1 MFYSDSDIIDFF
13 KKVAEIK
20 SEGKSAYVVYDDEWM
35 DVMDKDELEQ
45 FAADQLDCTEDIDD
59 EETSDYLRSL
69 NLSDVSSIKKVLE
82 MRYFEMIEI

>member
-1 MFYSDSDIIDFF
+1 MTTLLIIL

-20 SEGKSAYVVYDDEWM
+20 GGGKSAYVVYDDEWM
-35 DVMDKDELEQ
+35 DVMDKDELKQ

-69 NLSDVSSIKKVLE
+69 NLSDISSIKKVLE

>member
-1 MFYSDSDIIDFF
+1 MFYSDSDIIDYF

-20 SEGKSAYVVYDDEWM
+20 GEGKSAYVVYDDEWI

-45 FAADQLDCTEDIDD
+45 FVADQIGCTDDLDD

-69 NLSDVSSIKKVLE
+69 NLSDISSIKKALE
-82 MRYFEMIEI
+82 IRYFEMIEI